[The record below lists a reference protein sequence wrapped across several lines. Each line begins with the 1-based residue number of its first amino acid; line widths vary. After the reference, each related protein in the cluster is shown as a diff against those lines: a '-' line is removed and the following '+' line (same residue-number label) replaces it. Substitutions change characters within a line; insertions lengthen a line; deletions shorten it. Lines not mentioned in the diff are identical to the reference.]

1 MKDIKKYIT
10 ESTAS
15 NTLLSN
21 YESNYDVNKL
31 SEKINNDLS
40 GAKVE
45 LNINIG
51 NYTTKINTIN
61 NYKYNAANNSML
73 IGTIIEHAILS
84 WLKDN
89 ENTTPKF
96 RKEFLDISDND
107 VYSLADGK
115 LEGNQD
121 VEIKAFSRVIEDTN
135 DGYYIKKGIT
145 LTSNQIRS
153 LKKSVI
159 ILVNYEV
166 KDSKAII
173 KQIFVKNPN
182 QIIVG
187 STSIL
192 KILLLNK

>member
-51 NYTTKINTIN
+51 SYTTKINTIN
-61 NYKYNAANNSML
+61 NYKYNAASNSML
-73 IGTIIEHAILS
+73 VGTIIEHAILS

-89 ENTTPKF
+89 ENTTPQF

-121 VEIKAFSRVIEDTN
+121 VEIKAFSRAIEDIN

-182 QIIVG
+182 QIIIG

-192 KILLLNK
+192 KILK

>member
-1 MKDIKKYIT
+1 MKNIKKYIA

-89 ENTTPKF
+89 ENTTPQF
-96 RKEFLDISDND
+96 SKEFLDIIDND

-115 LEGNQD
+115 LEDNQN
-121 VEIKAFSRVIEDTN
+121 VEIKAFSRAIEDTN

-145 LTSNQIRS
+145 LTSKQIRS

-192 KILLLNK
+192 KILN

>member
-1 MKDIKKYIT
+1 MKSINNYIF
-10 ESTAS
+10 ESTVS
-15 NTLLSN
+15 KKLLSE
-21 YESNYDVNKL
+21 YESNYDVDRL
-31 SEKINNDLS
+31 STKINDDLS

-61 NYKYNAANNSML
+61 NYKYNASSNSML

-84 WLKDN
+84 WLKEN
-89 ENTTPKF
+89 EGVTPQFK
-96 RKEFLDISDND
+96 KDLLDISDED

-121 VEIKAFSRVIEDTN
+121 VEIKAFSREINEEN
-135 DGYYIKKGIT
+135 DGFYIKKGIK
-145 LTSNQIRS
+145 LTPNQIS
-153 LKKSVI
+153 SIKKSVI
-159 ILVNYEV
+159 ILVNYTIEE
-166 KDSKAII
+166 SKAVI

-182 QIIVG
+182 KIVIG

-192 KILLLNK
+192 KILK

>member
-1 MKDIKKYIT
+1 MKSIQKYIT
-10 ESTAS
+10 ESTTS
-15 NTLLSN
+15 NTLLSD

-51 NYTTKINTIN
+51 SYTTKINTIS
-61 NYKYNAANNSML
+61 NYKYNGASNSML

-89 ENTTPKF
+89 ENTTPQF

-121 VEIKAFSRVIEDTN
+121 VEIKAFSRAIEDTN

-145 LTSNQIRS
+145 LTSNQISS

-182 QIIVG
+182 QIIIG

-192 KILLLNK
+192 KVLK

>member
-1 MKDIKKYIT
+1 MKSINNYIL
-10 ESTAS
+10 ESTVS
-15 NTLLSN
+15 KKFLSEH
-21 YESNYDVNKL
+21 ESNYDVDKL

-45 LNINIG
+45 LNISIG

-61 NYKYNAANNSML
+61 NYKYNASSNSML

-84 WLKDN
+84 WLKEN
-89 ENTTPKF
+89 EGVTPQFK
-96 RKEFLDISDND
+96 KNSLDISDED

-121 VEIKAFSRVIEDTN
+121 VEIKAFSREIIEEN
-135 DGYYIKKGIT
+135 NGFYVKKGIK
-145 LTSNQIRS
+145 LTPNQIS
-153 LKKSVI
+153 SIKKSVI
-159 ILVNYEV
+159 ILVHYTVEE
-166 KDSKAII
+166 SKAVI

-182 QIIVG
+182 KIIIG

-192 KILLLNK
+192 KILK

>member
-1 MKDIKKYIT
+1 MKKINEYII

-121 VEIKAFSRVIEDTN
+121 VEIKAFSRAIEDIN

-182 QIIVG
+182 QIIIG

-192 KILLLNK
+192 KILK

>member
-121 VEIKAFSRVIEDTN
+121 VEIKAFSRIIEDTN

-192 KILLLNK
+192 KILN

>member
-1 MKDIKKYIT
+1 
-10 ESTAS
+10 
-15 NTLLSN
+15 
-21 YESNYDVNKL
+21 
-31 SEKINNDLS
+31 
-40 GAKVE
+40 
-45 LNINIG
+45 
-51 NYTTKINTIN
+51 
-61 NYKYNAANNSML
+61 ML

-89 ENTTPKF
+89 ENVTPQF

-121 VEIKAFSRVIEDTN
+121 VEIKAFSREIKEEE
-135 DGYYIKKGIT
+135 DGYYIKKGIK
-145 LTSNQIRS
+145 LTSNQMSSI
-153 LKKSVI
+153 KKSVM

-192 KILLLNK
+192 KILK

>member
-51 NYTTKINTIN
+51 SYTTKINTIN
-61 NYKYNAANNSML
+61 NYKYNAASNSML
-73 IGTIIEHAILS
+73 VGTIIEHAILS

-89 ENTTPKF
+89 ENTTPQF

-121 VEIKAFSRVIEDTN
+121 VEIKAFSRAIEDIN
-135 DGYYIKKGIT
+135 DGYYIKNGIT

-182 QIIVG
+182 QIIIG

-192 KILLLNK
+192 KILK

>member
-1 MKDIKKYIT
+1 MKSINNYIL
-10 ESTAS
+10 ESTVS
-15 NTLLSN
+15 EKLLSEH
-21 YESNYDVNKL
+21 ESNYDVDRL

-45 LNINIG
+45 LNISIG

-61 NYKYNAANNSML
+61 NYKYNASSNSML

-84 WLKDN
+84 WLKEN
-89 ENTTPKF
+89 EDVTPQFK
-96 RKEFLDISDND
+96 KDLLDISDED

-121 VEIKAFSRVIEDTN
+121 VEIKAFSREINEEN
-135 DGYYIKKGIT
+135 NGFYIKKGIK
-145 LTSNQIRS
+145 LTPNQIS
-153 LKKSVI
+153 SIKKSVI
-159 ILVNYEV
+159 ILVNYAVEE
-166 KDSKAII
+166 SKAVI

-182 QIIVG
+182 KIIIG

-192 KILLLNK
+192 KILK